1 MLPSGPMRRLF
12 CRSTEMSEILHWN
25 SITRP
30 GGDPAGRVPGGGAA
44 GRVPGGGAA
53 GRDAGGGPAE
63 EEEEA
68 ASRWGLREEGVGL
81 GQKNSRRMR
90 VSPDDHA
97 GLTAGLAPLDVYPHL
112 LADEAVVVEA
122 T

>member
-30 GGDPAGRVPGGGAA
+30 GGDPA